1 MRCSNQTTLAHVC
14 SQSLGAI
21 PQSSKGHQKN
31 SKVNMD
37 GFLLQLNCLMRHVTG
52 TKSKQLVQGKFVM
65 HPVLANSHSI

>member
-21 PQSSKGHQKN
+21 PQS